1 MNKCRCKHKFKEK
14 SVNGKCIFKCELC
27 EKEIILSF

>member
-14 SVNGKCIFKCELC
+14 KVDGNYVFKCELC
-27 EKEIILSF
+27 EKEIIITF